1 MLASDGVFDALSDQ
15 ADPRC
20 FADLAAS
27 TLEPVEGLSRLSL
40 PTLKSLSFF
49 FSGHDFDDSWNLL
62 DDFRIVW
69 NVDLPCKKIGTWE
82 DFSAVSS
89 ISSCLNRKW
98 PTSFGGAWPVG
109 KTPSGGFGHTGL
121 LFRTAYIR
129 ASLFHR
135 FMTLLDV

>member
-49 FSGHDFDDSWNLL
+49 FLGMIL
-62 DDFRIVW
+62 
-69 NVDLPCKKIGTWE
+69 
-82 DFSAVSS
+82 
-89 ISSCLNRKW
+89 
-98 PTSFGGAWPVG
+98 
-109 KTPSGGFGHTGL
+109 
-121 LFRTAYIR
+121 
-129 ASLFHR
+129 
-135 FMTLLDV
+135 MTLGISWMIFELFGMLTFHARK